1 MTLKNL
7 EENKFLSNED
17 KKYQRYKKI
26 ELERRNQQNEEILKR

>member
-1 MTLKNL
+1 MSELALRNQ

-26 ELERRNQQNEEILKR
+26 EIERRN